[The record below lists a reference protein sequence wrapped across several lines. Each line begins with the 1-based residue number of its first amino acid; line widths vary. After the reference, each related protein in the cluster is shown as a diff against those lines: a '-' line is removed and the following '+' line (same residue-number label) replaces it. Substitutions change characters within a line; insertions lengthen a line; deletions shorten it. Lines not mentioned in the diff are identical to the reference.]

1 MQEIV
6 RNHLVLE
13 TGLEKLSK
21 MVKTDQ
27 ILPQLPPCI
36 RQFLLTFPC
45 QEFEVTFKSKIYFY
59 CFYIKMNFQETSD
72 VRPAL
77 AASYHVRCK
86 LDGGHY
92 LAIFATSE
100 MDKVRRRQGRGWWW
114 LLLAPLCRQLTTSG
128 RIKKIGSMLLM
139 VFRTFSLPALTPS
152 LRISSTSSTTISAH

>member
-45 QEFEVTFKSKIYFY
+45 QEFEVTS
-59 CFYIKMNFQETSD
+59 NN
-72 VRPAL
+72 
-77 AASYHVRCK
+77 
-86 LDGGHY
+86 
-92 LAIFATSE
+92 
-100 MDKVRRRQGRGWWW
+100 
-114 LLLAPLCRQLTTSG
+114 
-128 RIKKIGSMLLM
+128 KKIKIKLQYYKS
-139 VFRTFSLPALTPS
+139 VEY
-152 LRISSTSSTTISAH
+152 